1 MANITLREKLT
12 VFKRKDRF
20 LMLFFFISR
29 PDEQME
35 RKLVFI
41 EIKKKKTAVSSYKVS
56 LTATEKRAYL
66 GVTSFVL
73 Y

>member
-1 MANITLREKLT
+1 
-12 VFKRKDRF
+12 
-20 LMLFFFISR
+20 MLFFFISR

>member
-1 MANITLREKLT
+1 MT

-41 EIKKKKTAVSSYKVS
+41 EIKKKKKLQSVVTKFLLQLQKKE
-56 LTATEKRAYL
+56 LTW
-66 GVTSFVL
+66 V
-73 Y
+73 